1 MKELDRWQR
10 RVNIENAFEIN
21 VKSKRMYP
29 LESKNVLLID
39 DILTTGA
46 TINQC
51 NKVLTRNGANRVNTL
66 VFAG

>member
-1 MKELDRWQR
+1 
-10 RVNIENAFEIN
+10 
-21 VKSKRMYP
+21 MYP

-51 NKVLTRNGANRVNTL
+51 SKVLTRNGANRVSTL